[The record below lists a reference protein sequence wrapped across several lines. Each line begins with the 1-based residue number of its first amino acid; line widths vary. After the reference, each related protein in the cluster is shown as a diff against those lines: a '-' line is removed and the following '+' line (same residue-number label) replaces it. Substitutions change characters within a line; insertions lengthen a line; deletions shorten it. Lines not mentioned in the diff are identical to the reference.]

1 MDEKKIVIQI
11 SKDGT
16 LNAET
21 FGMYGTECIDEIDK
35 LMKDM
40 ARAGTHH
47 KKPEVYEQK
56 TTTSNTIKNKT
67 GQLLPQIP
75 C

>member
-11 SKDGT
+11 DEDGS

-35 LMKDM
+35 LMKDI
-40 ARAGTHH
+40 ARAGTRH
-47 KKPEVYEQK
+47 KKLQFYEQK
-56 TTTSNTIKNKT
+56 TTNAHIVQNKYD
-67 GQLLPQIP
+67 
-75 C
+75 

>member
-11 SKDGT
+11 GEDGS

-21 FGMYGTECIDEIDK
+21 FGMYGAECIDEIDK
-35 LMKDM
+35 LMKDI

-47 KKPEVYEQK
+47 KKPEFYEQK
-56 TTTSNTIKNKT
+56 TTNAHTVQNKHD
-67 GQLLPQIP
+67 
-75 C
+75 

>member
-1 MDEKKIVIQI
+1 MEEKKIVIQI
-11 SKDGT
+11 GEDGS

-35 LMKDM
+35 LMKDI

-47 KKPEVYEQK
+47 KKSEFYEQK
-56 TTTSNTIKNKT
+56 TTAAHTVQNKHD
-67 GQLLPQIP
+67 
-75 C
+75 

>member
-35 LMKDM
+35 LMKDI
-40 ARAGTHH
+40 ARAGTPH
-47 KKPEVYEQK
+47 KKPEFYEQK
-56 TTTSNTIKNKT
+56 TTTAHAVQNKHD
-67 GQLLPQIP
+67 
-75 C
+75 